1 LAQLLLDTETG
12 LLLAFRSVEDVQGPT
27 DRYRVIASY
36 GLKSYAGHTDAG
48 IFQGVASDR
57 KAVKNLTAWRASRIQ
72 KVLGGKAAPELNV
85 MDMRGNRISLAEL
98 KGKTILLD
106 FWATWCPPC
115 RDDAPDLEKLH
126 RKYGDRELA
135 IVGVSVGEDRVPVEA
150 YLRGRAHEYPN
161 VLAIE
166 HDLPRPYQV
175 EVLPTYIVIDRNGNV
190 SAATEGDQG
199 FNELRRL
206 LKKAGLDVD

>member
-1 LAQLLLDTETG
+1 
-12 LLLAFRSVEDVQGPT
+12 
-27 DRYRVIASY
+27 
-36 GLKSYAGHTDAG
+36 
-48 IFQGVASDR
+48 
-57 KAVKNLTAWRASRIQ
+57 
-72 KVLGGKAAPELNV
+72 LGGKAAPELNV

-106 FWATWCPPC
+106 FWATWCPRC